1 MSNKKIARTMG
12 GGDANIQNAL
22 KVLFRTLPFKVHKY
36 SAWSFTTKAIRKL
49 SKINHK
55 FLQV

>member
-1 MSNKKIARTMG
+1 MG